1 MSVLDSITRESDP
14 PSRNLALA
22 SERGSAARATTRS
35 VSAHTVES
43 SATNRASLV
52 REDCMMRRPIAAAFL
67 GIVTSLLIASSALAH
82 ECTNASKSDPAAG
95 AQALIDAN
103 TGEVLWMTEGLA
115 NRLALGVVD
124 PVTGEGLHGLI
135 AFDATGDGIADFSTW
150 VEVGPDGE
158 VPLVA
163 QLSGPACRGLTNL
176 FLYFTVCVGS

>member
-1 MSVLDSITRESDP
+1 
-14 PSRNLALA
+14 
-22 SERGSAARATTRS
+22 
-35 VSAHTVES
+35 
-43 SATNRASLV
+43 
-52 REDCMMRRPIAAAFL
+52 MRRPLTAVVL

-103 TGEVLWMTEGLA
+103 TGEILWTTEGLA
-115 NRLALGVVD
+115 NRLARGVVD
-124 PVTGEGLHGLI
+124 PVTSEGFHGLI

-150 VEVGPDGE
+150 IEVGPDGE

-176 FLYFTVCVGS
+176 FIYFTACQGS